1 MDVQLGTIHL
11 AQASTQLEASGARGA
26 LAPPSA
32 RDRSPQ
38 ASSNGS
44 VPQPLKH
51 SLGYVIL
58 MILLFAL
65 SSIGRPRE

>member
-11 AQASTQLEASGARGA
+11 AQASTWQGDSGPRGVS
-26 LAPPSA
+26 APPRA

-44 VPQPLKH
+44 VPQPLKR
-51 SLGYVIL
+51 SLGYVQ
-58 MILLFAL
+58 
-65 SSIGRPRE
+65 IGRAHV